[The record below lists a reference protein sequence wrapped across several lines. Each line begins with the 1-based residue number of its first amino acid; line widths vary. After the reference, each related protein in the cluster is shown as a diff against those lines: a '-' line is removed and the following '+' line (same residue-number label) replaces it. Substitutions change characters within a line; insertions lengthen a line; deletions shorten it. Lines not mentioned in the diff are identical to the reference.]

1 LCITQG
7 RTSRINR
14 CWILGRNS
22 SHKERVVKHW
32 NRLLRE
38 VVESPSLE
46 VLKNCGD
53 VALRNMVNGHGG
65 DGLELNSAIL
75 EVFSNL
81 NDTMFAALS
90 HAKMAR
96 ALAFCFV

>member
-1 LCITQG
+1 MD
-7 RTSRINR
+7 SRKNIF
-14 CWILGRNS
+14 S
-22 SHKERVVKHW
+22 ERMVMHW
-32 NRLLRE
+32 NRLPGGVLERL
-38 VVESPSLE
+38 SLE

-81 NDTMFAALS
+81 NDTMVAALS